1 MFTASN
7 IDRFTTRL
15 LSGLAVTVA
24 IVMGSLA
31 YAVSHIQVVA

>member
-1 MFTASN
+1 MFTLN
-7 IDRFTTRL
+7 NVDRFSARV
-15 LSGLAVTVA
+15 LSSLVVTVA